1 MKHFEITEVWAKDW
15 LAKVLPSTRNLYVER
30 VNRTLGQWEQ
40 DFSIVVV
47 PYQVGSITMW
57 HITGINKAE
66 IGVWTMALRQRVAP
80 SSYNGYIAA
89 ARSFLDWCY
98 NRDVILDKNGDPLN
112 TNLMS
117 CIKSEKV
124 PDKHD
129 LPNWEQTIPRVL
141 SAEDIANIMKRLSK
155 TKKAARNRAIVALI
169 VYSGLRTTEIC
180 ELTVGGVLN
189 VEHGTIYCKRKGG
202 KWSTAVV
209 ADAFYPYLNAYLR
222 EIDSSLERDDYLF
235 PSLEGGPM
243 SRHTL
248 YSILSPV
255 QKELGLKSGGHALRA
270 AFASEVTRIGGPG
283 IARDALNH
291 KHIQVTDRYIESS
304 IDQRKAVVNKL
315 TYVTNMDDDND
326 DIVDLLK

>member
-1 MKHFEITEVWAKDW
+1 MKHFEITKVWSEDW
-15 LAKVLPSTRNLYVER
+15 LADVLQSTREIYIER
-30 VNRTLGQWEQ
+30 VNRALGQWEEL
-40 DFSIVVV
+40 FGIEVT
-47 PYQVGSITMW
+47 PYKLGPVIMW
-57 HITGINKAE
+57 HITGLGKAE
-66 IGVWTMALRQRVAP
+66 IGVWTIELRKRLTAA
-80 SSYNGYIAA
+80 SYNAYMTSV
-89 ARSFLDWCY
+89 RNFLDWCFH
-98 NRDVILDKNGDPLN
+98 RDVILDKNGDPLI
-112 TNLMS
+112 TNLS
-117 CIKSEKV
+117 ECIKDEKA

-141 SAEDIANIMKRLSK
+141 SAEDIANIMKRLGK
-155 TKKAARNRAIVALI
+155 TRRAARNRAIVALI

-209 ADAFYPYLNAYLR
+209 AEAFYPYLNAYLR

-255 QKELGLKSGGHALRA
+255 QKELGLASGGHALRA

-304 IDQRKAVVNKL
+304 LDQRKAVVNRL
-315 TYVTNMDDDND
+315 TYVMEDND
-326 DIVDLLK
+326 LAPEPLK

>member
-1 MKHFEITEVWAKDW
+1 MKHFEITNVWSEDW
-15 LAKVLPSTRNLYVER
+15 LTGVAQSSRALYIER
-30 VNRTLGQWEQ
+30 VNRSLGQWEEL
-40 DFSIVVV
+40 FGIKVT
-47 PYQVGSITMW
+47 PYKVGSVTMW
-57 HITGINKAE
+57 HITGIGKAE
-66 IGVWTMALRQRVAP
+66 IGVWTMDLRKRLTAG
-80 SSYNGYIAA
+80 SYNAYMTS
-89 ARSFLDWCY
+89 ARNFLDWCY

-112 TNLMS
+112 SNLS
-117 CIKSEKV
+117 ACIKDEKV

-141 SAEDIANIMKRLSK
+141 SAEDIANIMKRMGK
-155 TKKAARNRAIVALI
+155 TKRAARNRAIVALI

-202 KWSTAVV
+202 KWCTTVV
-209 ADAFYPYLNAYLR
+209 AEAFYPYLHAYLR

-255 QKELGLKSGGHALRA
+255 QKELGLASGGHALRA

-304 IDQRKAVVNKL
+304 LDQRKAVVNKL
-315 TYVTNMDDDND
+315 TYVMEDQDRDSNLT
-326 DIVDLLK
+326 K